1 MKTIT
6 YQELIELNSL
16 LEEKS
21 LQVKIHL
28 RDACGG
34 QAFWI
39 ETLKEADIPPQL
51 YEELK
56 RFFSVK
62 NIEIAF
68 NNSKTEFWSKS

>member
-39 ETLKEADIPPQL
+39 ETLNKADVPTGV
-51 YEELK
+51 YEELE
-56 RFFSVK
+56 RFFSQR
-62 NIEIAF
+62 NINIKF
-68 NNSKTEFWSKS
+68 NNSKTEFWSK

>member
-39 ETLKEADIPPQL
+39 ETLNTADISTGV
-51 YEELK
+51 YEELE
-56 RFFSVK
+56 RFFSQR
-62 NIEIAF
+62 NINITF
-68 NNSKTEFWSKS
+68 NNSKTEFWSK